1 VHSCS
6 PVPRAAFGPSPV
18 LWLRAQY
25 FARAFQNMRNT
36 FLNTVVAVIRDVWPF
51 LLLLLMT
58 LWGFAGALLA
68 I

>member
-1 VHSCS
+1 
-6 PVPRAAFGPSPV
+6 
-18 LWLRAQY
+18 
-25 FARAFQNMRNT
+25 MRNT